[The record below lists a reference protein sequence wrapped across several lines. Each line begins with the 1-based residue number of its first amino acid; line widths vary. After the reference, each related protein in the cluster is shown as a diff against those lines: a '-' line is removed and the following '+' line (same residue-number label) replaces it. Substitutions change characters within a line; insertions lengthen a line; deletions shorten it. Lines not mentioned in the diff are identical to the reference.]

1 MKNLVRLSK
10 SIIFISVLSIITISH
25 IYPQSLKW
33 SWARSAGEA
42 EIYQSVTDSLG
53 NTIVLGT
60 FMTQSLKFGN
70 FEVTGIESGESIN
83 LYLVKYNSAGRVLWA
98 VSIFGSDGGTQL
110 KPVKL
115 AVNIHGEIVVM
126 GTCENTPDI
135 QLNNATLRFVNT
147 NENVFVA
154 KYYKTGRLLWARA
167 VSTAGGSYPVSR
179 GADAVIDN
187 SGVVYV
193 TGNFTADTIRFGLQY
208 LLGDSSGAR
217 LFFVKYNP
225 SGIVDWAKTNQ
236 SDITGIGNIY
246 GRFLAV
252 NNDQIYLAGDYNG
265 NRAFFFGSDT
275 LALRGGENIFLVK
288 YTSIG
293 NFEWVRGYG
302 GDLTDL
308 PDQLK
313 IDHEGNAYLVGV
325 YNSPLIDFYGQTATN
340 SGPDFDVFIVKL
352 DPAGNPF
359 WAQNVNTQMTSIKN
373 TPGSDTKTNIDDEN
387 NFYII
392 AEYMGPSVLYNFV
405 QRDNAEAGTRDIIVI
420 KLDGIMGEFLW
431 AQAGNSP
438 GDNLINSAVFDR
450 HGSIYLSGDVSI
462 NPLEYKDI
470 DATNFVIADTIG
482 IGNGGFYIIKIN
494 KEGNI
499 HFARSKINAADNSMT
514 GNSLSV
520 DIFGNL
526 FLTGTFIGV
535 GTSLDGIP
543 VTAAGDVGI
552 YTAKFSYV
560 TDISGNVFDE
570 EGVPV
575 TSGYV
580 KLYGFTRFQRAPLSD
595 SVLIN
600 GDGSYLFKDIP
611 FGWYIIFARPESV
624 DYPGFAQT
632 YYPSA
637 AHWDEASPILVIST
651 VPITDRDIIVNNIT
665 ERIGTAFLGGEIYE
679 ADSTNVFKSSKS
691 VLKKLIKEVDV
702 VLAGGRLKSDYEVI
716 ATAKTDENGDF
727 AFYNIADGDYTILAD
742 IPGLPHEEMYYV
754 TVSGG
759 EFISNLD
766 YLVGEEYLTKGEGG
780 YTGIF
785 EKTDKLADNLK
796 IIPNPNNGSFNICIE
811 DINTDSFVGFEIIS
825 VSGQSM
831 YKQTIYN
838 PGASNFVD
846 IKNILSGVYIVKTTI
861 GSKQY
866 LNKLIVR

>member
-1 MKNLVRLSK
+1 MKNLVWLSK
-10 SIIFISVLSIITISH
+10 SIIFILLLSIIKISH
-25 IYPQSLKW
+25 IYPQSPKW
-33 SWARSAGEA
+33 RWARSAGEA
-42 EIYQSVTDSLG
+42 EIYQAVTDSLG

-98 VSIFGSDGGTQL
+98 VSIYGSDGGTQL
-110 KPVKL
+110 RPLKL

-135 QLNNATLRFVNT
+135 QLNKATLRFANT
-147 NENVFVA
+147 NENVFIA

-167 VSTAGGSYPVSR
+167 IHTSGGSYPVST

-187 SGVVYV
+187 SGAVYI
-193 TGNFTADTIRFGLQY
+193 TGNFTADTIRFGFQY
-208 LLGDSSGAR
+208 LLGDSTGAR

-225 SGIVDWAKTNQ
+225 NGLVDWAKTNQ

-246 GRFLAV
+246 GRFLAIH
-252 NNDQIYLAGDYNG
+252 DEQIYLAGDYNG
-265 NRAFFFGSDT
+265 NRAFIFGSDT
-275 LALRGGENIFLVK
+275 LNVIGGENIFLIK

-293 NFEWVRGYG
+293 NFEWVRSYG
-302 GDLTDL
+302 SDLTDL

-313 IDHEGNAYLVGV
+313 IDHEGNVYLVGL
-325 YNSPLIDFYGQTATN
+325 YNSPLIDFYGQTVIN
-340 SGPDFDVFIVKL
+340 SGTDFDIFIVKL
-352 DPAGNPF
+352 DPAGNPM
-359 WAQNVNTQMTSIKN
+359 WAQNVNTQMTSVKN
-373 TPGSDTKTNIDDEN
+373 TPDTDTKTNIDDEN

-392 AEYMGPSVLYNFV
+392 AEYMGPSVLSNDLT
-405 QRDNAEAGTRDIIVI
+405 RPNADAGTRDIII
-420 KLDGIMGEFLW
+420 TKLDGIMGDFIW
-431 AQAGNSP
+431 ARSGNSP
-438 GDNLINSAVFDR
+438 GDNMCNSAVFDR
-450 HGSIYLSGDVSI
+450 HGSIYFSGDVSI
-462 NPLEYKDI
+462 DPLVYQDI
-470 DATNFVIADTIG
+470 DATNIIVTDTIG
-482 IGNGGFYIIKIN
+482 HGGFYILKID
-494 KEGNI
+494 KEGDI
-499 HFARSKINAADNSMT
+499 HFARSKVNAIDNAMT
-514 GNSLSV
+514 GISLSV

-543 VTAAGDVGI
+543 VTTAGDVGI
-552 YTAKFSYV
+552 YTAKLSYV

-570 EGVPV
+570 EGSPV
-575 TSGYV
+575 ISGYV

-595 SVLIN
+595 SVSIN
-600 GDGSYLFKDIP
+600 GDGSYLFKDVP
-611 FGWYIIFARPESV
+611 FGWYIIFARPESG
-624 DYPGFAQT
+624 DYPDFAQT

-637 AHWDEASPILVIST
+637 PHWDEASPILVTST
-651 VPITDRDIIVNNIT
+651 EPITGRDIIVNNIM
-665 ERIGTAFLGGEIYE
+665 ERAGDVFLGGEIYE
-679 ADSTNVFKSSKS
+679 ADTTHVFKSSKS
-691 VLKKLIKEVDV
+691 VLKQGVKKVNV

-716 ATAKTDENGDF
+716 AITETDENGDF
-727 AFYNIADGDYTILAD
+727 AFYDIADGGYTIIAD

-785 EKTDKLADNLK
+785 ENTDKLADNLK
-796 IIPNPNNGSFNICIE
+796 IMPNPNEGSFHICLE
-811 DINTDSFVGFEIIS
+811 DINTDSYIEFEIIS

-831 YKQTIYN
+831 YKGTIYN
-838 PGASNFVD
+838 PGTSNFVD
-846 IKNILSGVYIVKTTI
+846 IKNILSGVYIIKTTI

-866 LNKLIVR
+866 LNKLTVR